1 MSGPQH
7 NFPGNFPMGQ
17 QNANH
22 PMPMRQQQ
30 FVGGPQMGNMMG
42 AQQGMVSPQ
51 AYNMGGSGPTA
62 VPPMQQQNPQ
72 MGVQMQQQVKVGPGV
87 SPQNQQQMPQSAM
100 GQAPQ
105 PGNQMPNSGNTVA
118 VSAPGQDPNQSGA
131 VAPVQKQ
138 EINTA
143 ALCRYGL
150 EVVQEI
156 VSRMTEVFTLLKTL
170 QPPNG
175 TPQGASICN
184 ERKIKIQE
192 LLSHIKGNFK
202 KLSMIYQRCN
212 ENAQLQGMEF
222 MHIESLIPLKEE
234 WDQKA
239 DERKM
244 SESYRTACE
253 ERREIMEQVL
263 LKNKHLKE
271 VIDSMRRLIWEIN
284 SMLCMRRS

>member
-1 MSGPQH
+1 MAGPPH
-7 NFPGNFPMGQ
+7 NFPGNFPMSQ
-17 QNANH
+17 QNPNH
-22 PMPMRQQQ
+22 PMRSQ

-42 AQQGMVSPQ
+42 GPAQQGMISPQ
-51 AYNMGGSGPTA
+51 PYSMGGGVPSQVPT
-62 VPPMQQQNPQ
+62 MQQQNQQ

-87 SPQNQQQMPQSAM
+87 SPQNQQQVH
-100 GQAPQ
+100 Q
-105 PGNQMPNSGNTVA
+105 PGVGQVAQPVSSAGTTVA
-118 VSAPGQDPNQSGA
+118 GVPSGQEQGSQGA
-131 VAPVQKQ
+131 VQTMPKQ

-143 ALCRYGL
+143 QLCRYGL

-156 VSRMTEVFTLLKTL
+156 VSRITEVFTLLKTL

-175 TPQGASICN
+175 TPQAANICN
-184 ERKIKIQE
+184 ERRIKIE
-192 LLSHIKGNFK
+192 EILTNIRANFK
-202 KLSMIYQRCN
+202 RLGMIYHKCN
-212 ENAQLQGMEF
+212 ENAQLQGMEY

-244 SESYRTACE
+244 SESYRMACE

-271 VIDSMRRLIWEIN
+271 VIDSMRRIIWEIN